1 MIVTI
6 KLLWIKRINFAK
18 SKLRREGKN
27 LMKNM
32 GKSKLLVL
40 FQISL
45 NLRVLKLQK
54 NKIRKNDL
62 AFQI

>member
-1 MIVTI
+1 MIATI

-27 LMKNM
+27 WMKNM

-54 NKIRKNDL
+54 NKIRKNDF

>member
-45 NLRVLKLQK
+45 NFRALKLQK
-54 NKIRKNDL
+54 NKIRKNDF

>member
-45 NLRVLKLQK
+45 NLRVLKLQI

>member
-45 NLRVLKLQK
+45 NLRVLKLHK
-54 NKIRKNDL
+54 NKIRKNDF

>member
-54 NKIRKNDL
+54 NKIRKNDF